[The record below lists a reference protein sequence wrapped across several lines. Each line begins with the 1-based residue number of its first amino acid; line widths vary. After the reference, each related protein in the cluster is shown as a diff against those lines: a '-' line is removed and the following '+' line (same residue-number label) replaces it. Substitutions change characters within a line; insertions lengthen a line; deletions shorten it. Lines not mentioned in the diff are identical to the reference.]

1 MNCPVCKKAGL
12 PEDVDICPQCD
23 SDLTQFKTI
32 KSIEKSQRIN
42 KRIIFLLIIL
52 IIFSLSSISLLYF
65 NGLRQRNINTKELIE
80 SSSDSVMIYKSLLS
94 EANQKIESLKIKK
107 RDSAIV
113 NYKVKKNDNLTKI
126 SYMFYGNTKMI
137 YKLANENNIKDIDII
152 FINQIVR
159 VRIKS

>member
-23 SDLTQFKTI
+23 SDLTQFKIIRNI
-32 KSIEKSQRIN
+32 KKSQQN
-42 KRIIFLLIIL
+42 TKRIIFVLIVLL
-52 IIFSLSSISLLYF
+52 IFSLSSLSLVYF
-65 NGLRQRNINTKELIE
+65 NGLRQRNINKKELIE
-80 SSSDSVMIYKSLLS
+80 YSSDSVMIYKSLLS

-107 RDSAIV
+107 KDYAIV
-113 NYKVKKNDNLTKI
+113 NYKVKKGDNLTKI

-152 FINQIVR
+152 FINQIIK
-159 VRIKS
+159 VRIKP